1 MSGLPTS
8 GIGEAE
14 SPEVAATIVAAT
26 TKVLDVIN
34 TVPGTMKLRVITSV
48 IVSMV
53 TSQDDPEKKFADL
66 VELSRAYILGF
77 LNQGGG
83 HA

>member
-14 SPEVAATIVAAT
+14 SPEVAATIVEAT